1 MSCFPIHAKQ
11 LAQVQGVEIRHHE
24 HEFEKADSNEND
36 YDSGIRV
43 EAGVLYNGN
52 DFEDISKVELFIE
65 GANMSLSG
73 IAVNFKYVHPFSLFI
88 SLIF

>member
-1 MSCFPIHAKQ
+1 M
-11 LAQVQGVEIRHHE
+11 
-24 HEFEKADSNEND
+24 
-36 YDSGIRV
+36 
-43 EAGVLYNGN
+43 LYNGN

-65 GANMSLSG
+65 GTSMSLSG